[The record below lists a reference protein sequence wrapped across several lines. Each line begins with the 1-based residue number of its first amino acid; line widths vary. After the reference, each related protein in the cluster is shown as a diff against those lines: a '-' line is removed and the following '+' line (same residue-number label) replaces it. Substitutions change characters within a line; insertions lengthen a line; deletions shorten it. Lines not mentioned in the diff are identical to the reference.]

1 MKQIDHHNA
10 SIVVRGCIRLLVLLL
25 SLPVH
30 VSSWSLLHH
39 RRPIT
44 RSQHC
49 AAVLLGVGKKSSCR
63 ASGTGGSGGVTST
76 TAAATTSSTRRT
88 RPRIALPG
96 LSSRKKDDT
105 NDDDDDPQYQP
116 GIEEAFRRLDGLG
129 GDALKDQAGSTLPPK
144 PTAGIGGGQLQI
156 SSDEL
161 VAIVGGGE
169 DGGSPLPVVPLESE
183 VKVYKELVG
192 EMEANEDSAE
202 YMTMMDELGGQM
214 KQTFDTYSTV
224 LQDLGGTTPMNESGS
239 TKQKTK
245 NDDDDSDEVIIPDAV
260 SAEMLLKAGSTA
272 RFMETALQDAM
283 QDVQLNNPDLSKS
296 IMSDASLKE
305 EIEKI
310 LEAGNE
316 KLLES
321 LAEIKTEQRMLAEEA
336 LRIASNRP
344 NPVALE
350 AQRLLAAEASMQTIL
365 QKVTVEAN
373 QVERAVVDLKAAQA
387 QVNNDVISKLRR
399 GGLPKQAALAGTILF
414 AVRSLVDSVTAVTTD
429 DATALSTAL
438 VQGAIAIACAIL
450 FAIL

>member
-10 SIVVRGCIRLLVLLL
+10 SILHVRGCIRLLVLLF
-25 SLPVH
+25 SFPVL

-44 RSQHC
+44 RSQHDC
-49 AAVLLGVGKKSSCR
+49 AAVLLGVRRKSSCR
-63 ASGTGGSGGVTST
+63 ASGGVTST
-76 TAAATTSSTRRT
+76 TTPTTSSWSTRRT
-88 RPRIALPG
+88 RPRIALLA

-105 NDDDDDPQYQP
+105 NDDDDPYQP

-129 GDALKDQAGSTLPPK
+129 DALKDSTLPPK
-144 PTAGIGGGQLQI
+144 PSAGIGGGQLQV

-161 VAIVGGGE
+161 VSIVGGD
-169 DGGSPLPVVPLESE
+169 DGGPVVPLESE
-183 VKVYKELVG
+183 VKVYKDLVG

-224 LQDLGGTTPMNESGS
+224 LQDLGGTTPNEFGS
-239 TKQKTK
+239 TKQKQK
-245 NDDDDSDEVIIPDAV
+245 NADDSDDTVTIPDAV
-260 SAEMLLKAGSTA
+260 SAEMLLQAGSTA

-296 IMSDASLKE
+296 ILSDASLKE

-321 LAEIKTEQRMLAEEA
+321 LAEIKTEQRQLAEEA
-336 LRIASNRP
+336 RRIASNRP

-365 QKVTVEAN
+365 QKVTAEAN

-429 DATALSTAL
+429 DATALSSAL
-438 VQGAIAIACAIL
+438 VQGAIAIVCAIL

>member
-1 MKQIDHHNA
+1 MKEIDHHNA
-10 SIVVRGCIRLLVLLL
+10 ILHVLGCIRLLVLLL
-25 SLPVH
+25 SFPVL

-39 RRPIT
+39 RRPTRT
-44 RSQHC
+44 RSQHSC
-49 AAVLLGVGKKSSCR
+49 AAVLVRRKSSW
-63 ASGTGGSGGVTST
+63 ASGGVTST
-76 TAAATTSSTRRT
+76 TTPTTSSWSTRRT
-88 RPRIALPG
+88 RPRIALLN
-96 LSSRKKDDT
+96 LSSRKDND
-105 NDDDDDPQYQP
+105 NDDDNPYQP

-129 GDALKDQAGSTLPPK
+129 DTLKDQALLPTK
-144 PTAGIGGGQLQI
+144 PAGGGGQLQV

-161 VAIVGGGE
+161 VSIVGGGE

-214 KQTFDTYSTV
+214 KQTFDTYNTV

-239 TKQKTK
+239 TKQKKK
-245 NDDDDSDEVIIPDAV
+245 NDDDDDSDKVTIPDAV
-260 SAEMLLKAGSTA
+260 SAEMLLQAGSTA

-316 KLLES
+316 KLLAS
-321 LAEIKTEQRMLAEEA
+321 LAEIKTEQRLLAEEA
-336 LRIASNRP
+336 RRIASNRP

-365 QKVTVEAN
+365 QKVTVETN

-387 QVNNDVISKLRR
+387 QVDNDVISKLRR

-438 VQGAIAIACAIL
+438 VQGAIAIVCAIL